1 MKHQKTFL
9 RIEIVCETII
19 YIWMVFYIKQE
30 IFSIK
35 YPNWMSA
42 LVFVALIVH
51 LFCQWKIKAMTCSPK
66 VFWAHLSIVY
76 AAMLVVAVIGTFCRP
91 VNTAF
96 GTIFLVTFMLVDSC
110 MLSCRSHK
118 IRL

>member
-1 MKHQKTFL
+1 MKREKIFL
-9 RIEIVCETII
+9 RTEIVCETII

-76 AAMLVVAVIGTFCRP
+76 AAMLVVAVIGTYCKSI
-91 VNTAF
+91 NTAL
-96 GTIFLVTFMLVDSC
+96 GTIFLVTFMLVDSWI
-110 MLSCRSHK
+110 LSYRNRK
-118 IRL
+118 TNL

>member
-9 RIEIVCETII
+9 RIESICETIV
-19 YIWMVFYIKQE
+19 YIWMIFYMEQE
-30 IFSIK
+30 IFSFP
-35 YPNWMSA
+35 YPNWLTP
-42 LVFVALIVH
+42 LVLIALIVH
-51 LFCQWKIKAMTCSPK
+51 LFCQWKIKAMTRSPK

-96 GTIFLVTFMLVDSC
+96 GTIFLITFMLVDSWL
-110 MLSCRSHK
+110 LSYRNRK
-118 IRL
+118 TIL

>member
-9 RIEIVCETII
+9 RIESICEAII
-19 YIWMVFYIKQE
+19 YIWMIFYMEQE
-30 IFSIK
+30 IFSFT
-35 YPNWMSA
+35 YPNWLTP
-42 LVFVALIVH
+42 LVLIALIIH

-76 AAMLVVAVIGTFCRP
+76 AAMLVVAVIGTYCKSI
-91 VNTAF
+91 NTAL

-110 MLSCRSHK
+110 MLSYRNRK
-118 IRL
+118 TIL

>member
-1 MKHQKTFL
+1 MKHKKTFL
-9 RIEIVCETII
+9 RIESICEAIV
-19 YIWMVFYIKQE
+19 YIWMIFYMEQE
-30 IFSIK
+30 IFSFP
-35 YPNWMSA
+35 YPNWLTP
-42 LVFVALIVH
+42 LVLIALIVH
-51 LFCQWKIKAMTCSPK
+51 LFCQWKIKTMTCSSK
-66 VFWAHLSIVY
+66 AFWAHLSIVY

>member
-19 YIWMVFYIKQE
+19 YIWMVFYMGQE
-30 IFSIK
+30 IFSFT

-42 LVFVALIVH
+42 LVFVALIIH
-51 LFCQWKIKAMTCSPK
+51 LLCQWKIKALTCSSK

-76 AAMLVVAVIGTFCRP
+76 ASMLVVAVIGTYCKSI
-91 VNTAF
+91 NTAL
-96 GTIFLVTFMLVDSC
+96 GTIFLVTFMLVDSWI
-110 MLSCRSHK
+110 LSYRNRK
-118 IRL
+118 TNL